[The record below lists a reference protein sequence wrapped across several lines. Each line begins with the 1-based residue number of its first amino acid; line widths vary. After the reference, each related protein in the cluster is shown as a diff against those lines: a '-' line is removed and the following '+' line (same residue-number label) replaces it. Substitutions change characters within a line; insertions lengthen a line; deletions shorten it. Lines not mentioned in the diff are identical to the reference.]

1 VADPQKQES
10 VGETAGLS
18 KHKGGCLGLTLL
30 LIGLAGFAGAVLRFW
45 LSGWVSRRWNSAL
58 PLGTFIIN
66 ITGAFAL
73 GLLVGLSD
81 QQLVPGVWYLV
92 LGTGFLGA
100 FTTFSTWMLEST
112 RLIQSGRLATAAANV
127 AGSVVIGLAAAGAG
141 WAVAV
146 L

>member
-1 VADPQKQES
+1 M
-10 VGETAGLS
+10 
-18 KHKGGCLGLTLL
+18 GLTLL

-45 LSGWVSRRWNSAL
+45 LSGWVGQRWTAPF

-81 QQLVPGVWYLV
+81 QQLVPRVWYLV

-100 FTTFSTWMLEST
+100 FTTFSTWMLESMH
-112 RLIQSGRLATAAANV
+112 LIQSGQLATAAANV

-141 WAVAV
+141 WVVAG